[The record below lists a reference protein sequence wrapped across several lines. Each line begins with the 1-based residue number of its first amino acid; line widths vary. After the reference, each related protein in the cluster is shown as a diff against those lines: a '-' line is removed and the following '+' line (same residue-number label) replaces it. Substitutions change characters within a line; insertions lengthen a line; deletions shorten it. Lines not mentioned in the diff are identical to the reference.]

1 MMGAIIVADKD
12 KGKPRI
18 SSREVIYPV
27 VLHYFR
33 NRKNTNNSLSQFIHY

>member
-18 SSREVIYPV
+18 SSHEVIYPV
-27 VLHYFR
+27 VFALF
-33 NRKNTNNSLSQFIHY
+33 S